1 MSSQL
6 IGVLAASVDSDADGE
21 SLQTGA
27 WVAGNATQY
36 NWLLHGEIEAADKAR
51 EGCSARGGDIAGC
64 QRRITQAMDSLDK
77 ARNMERADQIRQVD
91 LANYQEGMTPGEY
104 KDALNSYWN
113 GIDRSE
119 LVWTGYEPAHELG
132 YIAGEMGSGFIDRAV
147 DWPGKVYDTITH
159 LTDIPANLLQAGKDG
174 VNWINSPIPAQSLE
188 RAGDELIFATPD
200 KLGGIVF
207 DAATGAITAGV
218 GGKAVEWIGGRW
230 TLRSSAN
237 TLPSKPI
244 EFSGGTPT
252 LEGTSFSP
260 DIVNLRSAEFYALY
274 GDNPLRGTKTNL
286 QARQWYLNED
296 SKILD
301 RVDKSAPLET
311 QAKQAFDMRNENR
324 AQAREF
330 MSDRVSADRLIGE
343 EPNMTWSEMIDYRK
357 SQGLSGDDIYKA
369 ILDSSQRT
377 RAEVNKRLGVD

>member
-1 MSSQL
+1 M
-6 IGVLAASVDSDADGE
+6 
-21 SLQTGA
+21 
-27 WVAGNATQY
+27 
-36 NWLLHGEIEAADKAR
+36 
-51 EGCSARGGDIAGC
+51 
-64 QRRITQAMDSLDK
+64 
-77 ARNMERADQIRQVD
+77 
-91 LANYQEGMTPGEY
+91 
-104 KDALNSYWN
+104 
-113 GIDRSE
+113 
-119 LVWTGYEPAHELG
+119 
-132 YIAGEMGSGFIDRAV
+132 
-147 DWPGKVYDTITH
+147 
-159 LTDIPANLLQAGKDG
+159 
-174 VNWINSPIPAQSLE
+174 
-188 RAGDELIFATPD
+188 
-200 KLGGIVF
+200 F

-230 TLRSSAN
+230 TLRNSAN

>member
-1 MSSQL
+1 
-6 IGVLAASVDSDADGE
+6 
-21 SLQTGA
+21 
-27 WVAGNATQY
+27 
-36 NWLLHGEIEAADKAR
+36 
-51 EGCSARGGDIAGC
+51 
-64 QRRITQAMDSLDK
+64 MDSLDK
-77 ARNMERADQIRQVD
+77 ARDMERADQIRQVD
-91 LANYQEGMTPGEY
+91 LANYQEGMTSGEY
-104 KDALNSYWN
+104 KDALDSYWN

-132 YIAGEMGSGFIDRAV
+132 YIAGEMGAGFVDRAV

-260 DIVNLRSAEFYALY
+260 DIVNLRSSEFYALY
-274 GDNPLRGTKTNL
+274 GDNPIRGTKTNL
-286 QARQWYLNED
+286 QARQWYWNED
-296 SKILD
+296 SKTLD
-301 RVDKSAPLET
+301 RVDKSAPLDA